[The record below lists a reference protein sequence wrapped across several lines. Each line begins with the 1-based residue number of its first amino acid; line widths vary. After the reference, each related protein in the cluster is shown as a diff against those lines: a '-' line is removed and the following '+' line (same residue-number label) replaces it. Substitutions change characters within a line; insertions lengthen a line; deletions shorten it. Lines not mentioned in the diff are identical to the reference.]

1 MEHRFETELRLPRP
15 RTEVFAFFAA
25 AGNLQ
30 KITPPELGFR
40 IVTPQGVVI
49 RQGSLLEYRLRL
61 LGVPFTWVSRI
72 VLWDPPHRF
81 VDEQVRGP
89 YKQWLHEHAFEE
101 AGEGVTIIRDR
112 LRYRLPL
119 EPAGD
124 LAFPLVRLQLARIFA
139 YRRRAVS
146 DLLLGAGAGPE
157 RSS

>member
-1 MEHRFETELRLPRP
+1 MEHRYETELRLPRP
-15 RTEVFAFFAA
+15 RAEVFAFFSA

-30 KITPPELGFR
+30 KITPPELGFT
-40 IVTPQGVVI
+40 IVTPADVVI
-49 RQGSLLEYRLRL
+49 GQGSLLEYRLRL

-72 VLWDPPHRF
+72 LVWDPPRRF

-89 YKQWLHEHAFEE
+89 YKQWLHEHVFEE
-101 AGEGVTIIRDR
+101 AGEDATIIRDR
-112 LRYRLPL
+112 VRYRLPL

-124 LAFPLVRLQLARIFA
+124 LAFPIVRLQLARIFA

-146 DLLLGAGAGPE
+146 DLLLGAGAQHD